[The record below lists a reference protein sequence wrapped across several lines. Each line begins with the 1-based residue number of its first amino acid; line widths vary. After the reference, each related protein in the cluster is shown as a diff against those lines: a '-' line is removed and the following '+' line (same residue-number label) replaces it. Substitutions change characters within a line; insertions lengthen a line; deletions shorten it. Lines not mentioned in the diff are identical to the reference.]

1 MRDPGMVASGHPS
14 RKCLE
19 LGSMMAKR
27 NKGVQTVAGKTTTDV
42 SASTHSTAAR
52 NPAARHEL
60 AAWALFDFANSGYT
74 TVVLTTVYSA
84 YFVGVVAAGQE
95 AESPGSG
102 TLLWTLATGLANLLV
117 LLAAPVV
124 GAIAD
129 RRASK
134 KPFLLVS
141 AVVCVVGTAL
151 LAIPG
156 QEQLVWAVGLLVV
169 ATVAF
174 AMGENLI
181 AAFLPEIAH
190 PDSMGRVSGYGW
202 ALGYFG
208 GLLVLAACLAYIQW
222 AESQGYGATHYVPV
236 TLVITAVIFA
246 ITACPT
252 FIWLKERAVPMAAK
266 AGVSYLRQGMTQV
279 KTTLGHAA
287 HLRDLFRFLWCLT
300 LFQAGVATV
309 IVVAAIYAQEVM
321 AFDSQELIVLI
332 MVVNLTA
339 AVGAFLFGYAQDYFG
354 SVRSLMGALFVWLL
368 AIAVAL
374 ASDEKSDL
382 WVAGNLIG
390 LAMGA
395 TQAGGRALIGQLTPE
410 HRNAEIF
417 GLWGLASR
425 AAAII
430 GPISYGVIS
439 GVSGGNHQYAMLS
452 TLAFFL
458 AGLALLFTVDEQRGR
473 AAAESM
479 PAR

>member
-1 MRDPGMVASGHPS
+1 MAGHRVNAWELEVVWQNVEKGSSGKVKNSTNSTDSDDARRDQV
-14 RKCLE
+14 K
-19 LGSMMAKR
+19 
-27 NKGVQTVAGKTTTDV
+27 
-42 SASTHSTAAR
+42 

-84 YFVGVVAAGQE
+84 YFVGVVAAGLE

-102 TLLWTLATGLANLLV
+102 TLLWTLSTGLANLLV
-117 LLAAPVV
+117 LLAAPVI

-129 RRASK
+129 QRASK

-141 AVVCVVGTAL
+141 AIVCVVGTAL
-151 LAIPG
+151 LAVPG
-156 QEQLVWAVGLLVV
+156 EDQLLLAVFLLVL

-222 AESQGYGATHYVPV
+222 AEKQGYGATHYVPV
-236 TLVITAVIFA
+236 TLLITAAIFA

-252 FIWLKERAVPMAAK
+252 FIWLRERAVPRVTQ
-266 AGVSYLRQGMTQV
+266 AGTSYLRQGLAQV

-321 AFDSQELIVLI
+321 GFDSQELIVLI

-339 AVGAFLFGYAQDYFG
+339 AIGAFLFGYAQDYFG
-354 SVRSLMGALFVWLL
+354 SVRSLMGALLIWLL

-374 ASDEKSDL
+374 ISDEKSDL
-382 WVAGNLIG
+382 WIAGNLIG

-458 AGLALLFTVDEQRGR
+458 AGLALLFTVDEHRGR
-473 AAAESM
+473 MAAESM
-479 PAR
+479 SATQ